1 MLGVNKYTGEY
12 KFGEFYNSA
21 SKTFHEA
28 AAKRG
33 LAEDGM
39 FYVPDLAGYAR
50 DHCMDLLNSADVMTV
65 YGSDE
70 EGYYRYVLDEA
81 FCAGVAYGHQW
92 HEDFTRVE
100 HGDFREKME
109 ENGAIDMAEKA
120 LEEAGAGTDG
130 AEKIR
135 AFRDDL
141 YTTWN
146 DIMKDSWDGT
156 DVRDRIFDI
165 VMAVFQTGVSVVLRL
180 ENAGP
185 AVRE

>member
-12 KFGEFYNSA
+12 KFGEFYNKA
-21 SKTFHEA
+21 SKTFHA
-28 AAKRG
+28 AAAEKG
-33 LAEDGM
+33 LAEDGA

-65 YGSDE
+65 YGGDE
-70 EGYYRYVLDEA
+70 DGYYRYILDEA
-81 FCAGVAYGHQW
+81 FCAGMAYGHQW
-92 HEDFTRVE
+92 HDDFTRVE

-109 ENGAIDMAEKA
+109 ENGAIDTAEKA
-120 LEEAGAGTDG
+120 LDDAGIDAGER
-130 AEKIR
+130 EKITALR
-135 AFRDDL
+135 NSLFD
-141 YTTWN
+141 TWT
-146 DIMKDSWDGT
+146 DMMKDGWEGT

-180 ENAGP
+180 EDAGS